1 MKLQRHTVYLCDF
14 GTRGVYVQR
23 QKEDPEGK
31 WVLSDDVKILEDLY
45 AQLQKVCDAHEMA
58 NIAALGPIQ
67 KKDVQ

>member
-1 MKLQRHTVYLCDF
+1 MKLQRHHVFLCDF
-14 GTRGVYVQR
+14 GRNGILVLR
-23 QKEDPEGK
+23 DREDSAGK
-31 WVLSDDVKILEDLY
+31 WVLSEDVKILEDLY